1 MSAATG
7 QLRSG
12 WCAVLLSVLV
22 SAEAQAT
29 PPIRF
34 SSDELRRIQAHG
46 PWPLA
51 PARDPGNAAS
61 GKAQAIALGQ
71 KLFFDAR
78 LSAGGQ
84 IACATCHVPALAFS
98 DGKPRAGG
106 VATLDRNT
114 PSLWNVVY
122 QRWYGWDGASDSLWS
137 QALRPLRDAREMAGT
152 AEHIAITVASDADL
166 SCRYRQVFGSA
177 PQTGAAAQTTL
188 IGVAKAL
195 GAFSASLRSAP
206 TAFDQF
212 RDALARGDRVE
223 QARYPIA
230 AQRGLQLFVG
240 KGQCANCHV
249 GPMFSNGEFGDI
261 GVSFFV
267 RPGVVDPGRHAGIVA
282 LRESP
287 YNLLG
292 RFADGDTRAD
302 SVKTRHVDL
311 QHRNF
316 GEFKIP
322 SLRNV
327 ANTAPYMHDGQ
338 FATLQAVLRHYSE
351 LNLERLHGDGE
362 TLLRPLRL
370 SPGESADLAAF
381 LRTLSDPRAQQWQ
394 AVRLQP
400 CKPPAEQ
407 LSP

>member
-1 MSAATG
+1 
-7 QLRSG
+7 
-12 WCAVLLSVLV
+12 
-22 SAEAQAT
+22 
-29 PPIRF
+29 
-34 SSDELRRIQAHG
+34 
-46 PWPLA
+46 
-51 PARDPGNAAS
+51 
-61 GKAQAIALGQ
+61 
-71 KLFFDAR
+71 
-78 LSAGGQ
+78 
-84 IACATCHVPALAFS
+84 
-98 DGKPRAGG
+98 
-106 VATLDRNT
+106 
-114 PSLWNVVY
+114 
-122 QRWYGWDGASDSLWS
+122 
-137 QALRPLRDAREMAGT
+137 
-152 AEHIAITVASDADL
+152 
-166 SCRYRQVFGSA
+166 
-177 PQTGAAAQTTL
+177 
-188 IGVAKAL
+188 
-195 GAFSASLRSAP
+195 LRSAP
-206 TAFDQF
+206 TAFDQI
-212 RDALARGDRVE
+212 RDGLARRDRVA

-302 SVKTRHVDL
+302 SVKTSHADL

-327 ANTAPYMHDGQ
+327 ADTAPYMHDGQ

-394 AVRLQP
+394 AAKLP
-400 CKPPAEQ
+400 PWKPPAEQ